1 MTVAAHR
8 GVHEI
13 QLREIDGIQICKFL
27 SGSRLVFGSLL
38 FIANKMGDLSLQEPE
53 P

>member
-1 MTVAAHR
+1 MRFSYVRLMTF
-8 GVHEI
+8 ESTSK
-13 QLREIDGIQICKFL
+13 LL

-38 FIANKMGDLSLQEPE
+38 FIADQMRDLSLQEPE